1 MRLIPALAVLAF
13 ALVCP
18 AGLIA
23 QDAVRPGPDVTS
35 PRVIKEVKPLY
46 PAAVLTAGVTGA
58 VQLQCVV
65 RADGSVA
72 DVKVTVPLHP
82 ELDKEA
88 VRALGEWRF
97 EPGRRNGKAIPV
109 IVEVEM
115 TFTLRDDPPATH
127 RGPALDDPE
136 VQRPGKDVTTPVVVA
151 ERKVGYTP
159 ATLQAKVEGRM
170 KLECVVLPDGT
181 VGHVRMV
188 ERLHPEL
195 DDEAIRALRQW
206 TFKPGTKN
214 GVAVP
219 VRVEVEMTFTL
230 RP

>member
-1 MRLIPALAVLAF
+1 MRVFSVVVALAVT
-13 ALVCP
+13 LVFPVRARGQEP
-18 AGLIA
+18 A
-23 QDAVRPGPDVTS
+23 RPGPEVDA
-35 PRVIKEVKPLY
+35 PRVIKEVKPRY
-46 PAAVLTAGVTGA
+46 TPTALTARVEGA

-65 RADGSVA
+65 RPDGTVH

-88 VRALGEWRF
+88 VRALSEWRF
-97 EPGRRNGKAIPV
+97 EPGRRAGKAVPV
-109 IVEVEM
+109 QVDIEM
-115 TFTLRDDPPATH
+115 TFTLRDEPSAPYK
-127 RGPALDDPE
+127 GPSLDAPE
-136 VQRPGKDVTTPVVVA
+136 VQRPGKEVTTPVVVS

-159 ATLQAKVEGRM
+159 GAIQARVQGRI

-181 VGHVRMV
+181 VGDVRIV
-188 ERLHPEL
+188 ERLYSEL
-195 DDEAIRALRQW
+195 DEEAVRALRQW

-230 RP
+230 GK

>member
-1 MRLIPALAVLAF
+1 MPLFSVVVPLAVTVVF
-13 ALVCP
+13 PVG
-18 AGLIA
+18 AGA
-23 QDAVRPGPDVTS
+23 QDAVRPGPGVAA
-35 PRVIKEVKPLY
+35 PRVIKEVKPVY
-46 PAAVLTAGVTGA
+46 PPAVRTAGVAGS

-65 RADGSVA
+65 RADGRVE

-88 VRALGEWRF
+88 LRALQEWRF
-97 EPGRRNGKAIPV
+97 EPGRRDGKAVPV
-109 IVEVEM
+109 LVDIEM
-115 TFTLRDDPPATH
+115 TFTLRDEPAAPH
-127 RGPALDDPE
+127 KGPSLDSPE
-136 VQRPGKDVTTPVVVA
+136 VQRPGKEITTPVAVS
-151 ERKVGYTP
+151 ERRVGYTP
-159 ATLQAKVEGRM
+159 GALQARVEGRI

-181 VGHVRMV
+181 VGDVRVV
-188 ERLHPEL
+188 ERLHSEL
-195 DDEAIRALRQW
+195 DEEAVRTLRQW